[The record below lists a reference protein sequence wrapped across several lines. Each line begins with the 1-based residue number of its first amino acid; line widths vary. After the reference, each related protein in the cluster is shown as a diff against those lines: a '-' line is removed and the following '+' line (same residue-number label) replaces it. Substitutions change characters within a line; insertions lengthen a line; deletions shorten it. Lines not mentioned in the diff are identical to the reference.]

1 MNAVSQHIREIFQ
14 WESAFFLPENGHL
27 AVYAQSPGLVLDAD
41 DIAVATWA
49 FAHGTTAGYD
59 TDTLHGSKLRYIPL
73 QSSRGVIGIM
83 SVQPIE
89 PNGVITHEQS
99 RILTAFANQA
109 ALALERVNLAKPA
122 EPRAP

>member
-1 MNAVSQHIREIFQ
+1 
-14 WESAFFLPENGHL
+14 
-27 AVYAQSPGLVLDAD
+27 
-41 DIAVATWA
+41 
-49 FAHGTTAGYD
+49 
-59 TDTLHGSKLRYIPL
+59 
-73 QSSRGVIGIM
+73 M